1 MENFNLPLMSDN
13 VSRDD
18 INAVVDFL
26 QQDPIPRLTNG
37 PKVKEFE
44 SRWSEWVGMEY
55 SVMVNSG
62 TAANELTITLYSIPT
77 HSDQLLSNSLTL
89 GPLVS
94 LGIGS
99 CCKKSTTALISS
111 LETLSLIKGKLKF
124 SINLLIFFVLI

>member
-13 VSRDD
+13 ISRDD

-44 SRWSEWVGMEY
+44 RRWSEWVGMEY

-62 TAANELTITLYSIPT
+62 TAANELTMLAVNYISGMGEIIVPPLTWV
-77 HSDQLLSNSLTL
+77 SDVNS
-89 GPLVS
+89 
-94 LGIGS
+94 
-99 CCKKSTTALISS
+99 
-111 LETLSLIKGKLKF
+111 
-124 SINLLIFFVLI
+124 VLIGCIKTSGE